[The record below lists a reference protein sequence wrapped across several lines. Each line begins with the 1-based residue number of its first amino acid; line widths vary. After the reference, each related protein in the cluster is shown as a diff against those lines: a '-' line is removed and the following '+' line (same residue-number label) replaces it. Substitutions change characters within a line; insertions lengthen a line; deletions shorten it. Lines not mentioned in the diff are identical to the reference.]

1 MNLNTTP
8 FDNIFFNEVIKP
20 DDGGQI
26 FLDFDEFRILHG
38 ISCKSL
44 QSRLSPSSSSGR
56 IKRLLHTT
64 LKFRFVPTILRMK
77 LEKTIKPFLKQYYHK
92 IYFEILKS
100 WINYLNSEMN
110 RLQSVV
116 CKIYNYYQEIKKRS
130 FSHRDAFVE
139 PVDYLVNQYYKA
151 FVSSSWETVEL
162 LNFPM
167 MKKFLHLYDKFHIS
181 WQATIAIG
189 SRVEYTYQHDL
200 AHVFSQY
207 IIHSIQIHKTKYQ
220 TYQHARITQ
229 SFLRFLAQVYCE
241 FHYPESILTEMEN
254 RLI

>member
-44 QSRLSPSSSSGR
+44 QSRLSSSSSGR

-92 IYFEILKS
+92 THFETLKS

-110 RLQSVV
+110 RLHSVV
-116 CKIYNYYQEIKKRS
+116 CKIYN
-130 FSHRDAFVE
+130 FF
-139 PVDYLVNQYYKA
+139 
-151 FVSSSWETVEL
+151 F
-162 LNFPM
+162 
-167 MKKFLHLYDKFHIS
+167 
-181 WQATIAIG
+181 
-189 SRVEYTYQHDL
+189 
-200 AHVFSQY
+200 
-207 IIHSIQIHKTKYQ
+207 
-220 TYQHARITQ
+220 
-229 SFLRFLAQVYCE
+229 E
-241 FHYPESILTEMEN
+241 FGIPNPY
-254 RLI
+254 

>member
-1 MNLNTTP
+1 MNPNPNT
-8 FDNIFFNEVIKP
+8 DDENEKKR
-20 DDGGQI
+20 I
-26 FLDFDEFRILHG
+26 FLDFNNFIRLRN
-38 ISCKSL
+38 ISYTSL
-44 QSRLSPSSSSGR
+44 QSRSSSSGR
-56 IKRLLHTT
+56 IKRLLHQT
-64 LKFRFVPTILRMK
+64 LQFVPDILRMK

-92 IYFEILKS
+92 THFEILKS